1 MSLRLKLGG
10 FFLAAVSVRIGFHFL
25 TRFTADDAFITFRYA
40 ANLAAG
46 HGFVYNVGERVLG
59 TTTPL
64 FTWLLAVL
72 ALLRIPPISAALF
85 VSLVCSG
92 LTAALLYRL
101 ATNLRF
107 GRLAWIPAIV
117 YILWPRSVPAD
128 CSGMETALFTLLV
141 TAAFYYQHRRLFYYA
156 IGLATLATMTRPE
169 GALVLL
175 LLLTASCRRDFRSW
189 KSFLAT
195 PAVLLL
201 PWLAFSY
208 YYFGSLIPNSIT
220 AKIALYSRFGADS
233 VMQNLVYLLALHN
246 PVGWVILLAAAFGGW
261 WLYRKQDFGTIEAIW
276 LALTVLFFSLSGT
289 RLFFWYVA
297 PLYPVLIIFA
307 SAAVVWICDRW
318 KNVRDHITWIEAAAA
333 LIIVASTAPG
343 LYRQVE
349 HFRTQATYAETVLKP
364 VAFYL
369 KSQSDSTF
377 QIVAAE
383 DIGHI
388 GYYSGCLILDRD
400 GLVSPQTVTYNRD
413 GRYLNLILDTK
424 PEWVGAGVGSPIS
437 EFLDDPRFTGMYA
450 LAQSF
455 SENAAP
461 QYNLYRRINRP

>member
-10 FFLAAVSVRIGFHFL
+10 FFLAAVAVRIGFHYL
-25 TRFTADDAFITFRYA
+25 TGFTADDAFITFRYA
-40 ANLAAG
+40 ENLAAG

-92 LTAALLYRL
+92 LTAALLYRF

-107 GRLAWIPAIV
+107 GRLAWIPAVV

-128 CSGMETALFTLLV
+128 TCGMETALFTLLV
-141 TAAFYYQHRRLFYYA
+141 TAAFYYQHRRLYYYA
-156 IGLATLATMTRPE
+156 IGLVTLATLTRPE
-169 GALVLL
+169 GALALL
-175 LLLTASCRRDFRSW
+175 LLLAASCRRDIRAW
-189 KSFLAT
+189 RTFLAT
-195 PAVLLL
+195 PALLLL

-233 VMQNLVYLLALHN
+233 WLQNLAYLLALHN
-246 PVGWVILLAAAFGGW
+246 PVGWVILIAACLGGW
-261 WLYRKQDFGTIEAIW
+261 WLYRKQYFGLIEAVWFTATI
-276 LALTVLFFSLSGT
+276 LFYTFSST
-289 RLFFWYVA
+289 RLFFWYIA
-297 PLYPVLIIFA
+297 PLYPVLILFA
-307 SAAVVWICDRW
+307 SAAVVWLCDRW
-318 KNVRDHITWIEAAAA
+318 KRMRDQIAWVEAAAA
-333 LIIVASTAPG
+333 VIIVASTAPG

-369 KSQSDSTF
+369 KSQADPKF
-377 QIVAAE
+377 QFVAAE

-388 GYYSGCLILDRD
+388 GYYSDCRILDRD
-400 GLVSPQTVTYNRD
+400 GLISPQAVTYNRD
-413 GRYLNLILDTK
+413 GRYLDLILDTK

-437 EFLDDPRFTGMYA
+437 GFIDDPRFTESYS

-455 SENAAP
+455 PQNSAP